1 LQLLKGKLYDQFFS
15 EMKNGGML
23 PFMDPEIYG
32 RPLMECSSFIASSAF
47 PDPSIV
53 GQGFL
58 ARLSGSTAEFLDMWK
73 VGIFVQG
80 ITVIDQ
86 WHTFS
91 HTAISAVHVYRADT
105 ILLER

>member
-1 LQLLKGKLYDQFFS
+1 
-15 EMKNGGML
+15 
-23 PFMDPEIYG
+23 
-32 RPLMECSSFIASSAF
+32 
-47 PDPSIV
+47 
-53 GQGFL
+53 
-58 ARLSGSTAEFLDMWK
+58 
-73 VGIFVQG
+73 VQG